1 MATQLRTLR
10 SFFSSTDRISGRPL
24 VLALALCLALF
35 GVGTGVASAQNTYVV
50 DSKADNPD
58 ATPGDGTCQTSNNE
72 CTFRAALQEAGESTA
87 VDTVS
92 FANVPVGGIVGGD
105 FAIIGLTGEQ
115 PTVKDAYVDGTTAP
129 DYPSDM
135 GGPIVGLDASGLD
148 GGDPGLQ
155 QGIELDDGSQHVLR
169 AVSVFSAPD
178 DGIGVFEGNAEIID
192 CWVGVE
198 PNGNVSPNG
207 QNPSDND
214 LAAMYLGRDD
224 TGVRGNL
231 VSGHSCENAA
241 PGANCAAIFA
251 DGLNI
256 SLKGNMVGVAPDG
269 SADPAYANDGT
280 GIWVEDV
287 DEGQVDVGYGYD
299 EAISGNPLPMD
310 GGDGNIVTQSDSVG
324 VVLNDTTQTAVRGNS
339 IFGNDVGGIQTSD
352 SYTGNDDGDTDEGI
366 NRGQNYPVVE
376 STSCSVSGSE
386 TVVDVAY
393 RVRSNADSINA
404 SNYGENGLK
413 VDFYATDNGEAQGR
427 TYLGTDQYAASDAG
441 SSVTT
446 TLTTTE
452 AACSDQ
458 FVGTATSANNNTSQF
473 SPSSALPVELASFE
487 GTQAGERT
495 VKLTWTTGLEQ
506 NNAGFRVQQATE
518 TGWTTLSFVEGKGTT
533 TEGQTY
539 QFTAE
544 DLEPGT
550 HRFRLTQVDLD
561 GTTTVHDP
569 VTVNLQMQE
578 ALRLSAPSP
587 NPVQGSATFT
597 FAVRDRQPTSVAVYN
612 VLGQRV
618 TTLFEGT
625 PAPGES
631 TSVRLETDRLSSLA
645 SGTYFL
651 RLQTGEHTAT
661 ERFTIVR

>member
-1 MATQLRTLR
+1 MNTPIRFLR
-10 SFFSSTDRISGRPL
+10 SILSGTRRGLGRRI
-24 VLALALCLALF
+24 ALALTLSLGLLGMAA
-35 GVGTGVASAQNTYVV
+35 GPAQAQNTYVV
-50 DSKADNPD
+50 DSKADDPD
-58 ATPGDGTCQTSNNE
+58 SNPGDGTCQTANDE

-92 FANVPVGGIVGGD
+92 FADIPTGGILGGD

-115 PTVKDAYVDGTTAP
+115 PVVKDAYVDGTTAP

-135 GGPIVGLDASGLD
+135 GGPIVGLDASQLD

-155 QGIELDDGSQHVLR
+155 QGIELDDGSEHVLK
-169 AVSVFSAPD
+169 AVSIFGAPD
-178 DGIGVFEGNAEIID
+178 DGIGVFEAPAKIID
-192 CWVGVE
+192 CWVGVQ
-198 PNGNVSPNG
+198 PNGDVSPNG

-214 LAAMYLGRDD
+214 LAAMYLGRDN
-224 TGVRGNL
+224 TEVRGNL
-231 VSGHSCENAA
+231 VSGHSCANAA
-241 PGANCAAIFA
+241 AGADCAAIFA

-256 SLKGNMVGVAPDG
+256 TLKGNRVGVAPDG
-269 SADPAYANDGT
+269 SDDPTYANEGT

-299 EAISGNPLPMD
+299 EAISGSPSPMD
-310 GGDGNIVTQSDSVG
+310 GGDGNIVTQSDSIG
-324 VVLNDTTQTAVRGNS
+324 VVLNDTTGTAIRGNS
-339 IFGNDVGGIQTSD
+339 IFGNGVAGIRTTD
-352 SYTGNDDGDTDEGI
+352 NYNGNDDGDTDEGI
-366 NRGQNYPVVE
+366 NRGQNYPVLE
-376 STSCSVSGSE
+376 STQCSVSGSE
-386 TVVDVAY
+386 TTVDVTY
-393 RVRSNADSINA
+393 RVRSNADSANA

-413 VDFYATDNGEAQGR
+413 VDFYATDSGEAQGR

-458 FVGTATSANNNTSQF
+458 FVGTATSANNNSSQF

-487 GTQAGERT
+487 ATQTGKRS
-495 VKLTWTTGLEQ
+495 VKLAWITSSEQ
-506 NNAGFRVQQATE
+506 NNAGFRVQRATK
-518 TGWTTLSFVEGKGTT
+518 TGWSTLSFVEGQGTT
-533 TEGQTY
+533 AEVQTY
-539 QFTAE
+539 QYSAT

-550 HRFRLTQVDLD
+550 HRFRLTQLDLD

-587 NPVQGSATFT
+587 NPVQESATFA
-597 FAVRDRQPTSVAVYN
+597 FAVRDQQATTVTVYN

-618 TTLFEGT
+618 ATVYQGT
-625 PAPGES
+625 PTPGES
-631 TSVRLETDRLSSLA
+631 TTVRLGTDRLSSLA

-651 RLQTGEHTAT
+651 RLQAGDQNRTR
-661 ERFTIVR
+661 RFTVVR